1 MVAGDGAGE
10 RAELQAPDLSAW
22 VAGNTGIPH
31 VTSLVAEEP
40 GPHAVVNALMHG
52 NELCGAH
59 ALDTLL
65 RAGVRPR
72 RGRLTFAFCN
82 MAAFGKFDP
91 AAPALSRFV
100 DEDMNRV
107 WSPSLLEG
115 ARQSVELRRAREL
128 RPLFDTADL
137 LLDLHSMQHESPPLT
152 LCGRT
157 ARGRALARSLGE
169 PGWVVADAGHLAG
182 PRLIDY
188 GRFSDP
194 DGRATAILVE
204 CGQHW
209 NPRSAEFALR
219 VTARFL
225 ANTGTVA
232 AADLAPWLPDVP
244 ATAPRVVEV
253 TEAVTVAS
261 DRFRFTDD
269 FRGMEIIPRAGT
281 IIANDGDHTVRTAY
295 DDCIL
300 IMPSKRLYR
309 GQTAVRLG
317 RLVG

>member
-1 MVAGDGAGE
+1 ME
-10 RAELQAPDLSAW
+10 RAELQAPDLSGW
-22 VAGNTGIPH
+22 RAGNTGIPA
-31 VTSLVAEEP
+31 VTSFTASEP
-40 GPHAVVNALMHG
+40 GPHVVVSALMHG
-52 NELCGAH
+52 NELSGAH
-59 ALDTLL
+59 AVDALL

-72 RGRLTFAFCN
+72 RGRLTFALCN
-82 MAAFGKFDP
+82 LAAFDRFDP
-91 AAPALSRFV
+91 MAPAMSRFV
-100 DEDMNRV
+100 DEDMNRI

-115 ARQSVELRRAREL
+115 ARQSAELRRAREL

-137 LLDLHSMQHESPPLT
+137 VLDLHSMQHESPPLT

-157 ARGRALARSLGE
+157 ARGRELGRALGE

-194 DGRATAILVE
+194 EGRAAAILVE

-209 NPRSAEFALR
+209 NPRSAEYALR
-219 VTARFL
+219 VAARFL
-225 ANTGTVA
+225 AVTGCVA
-232 AADLAPWLPDVP
+232 AEDLAPWLPPDAP
-244 ATAPRVVEV
+244 APPRVVEV
-253 TEAVTVAS
+253 TEAVTVGS

-281 IIANDGDHTVRTAY
+281 VIANDGDHPVRTSY